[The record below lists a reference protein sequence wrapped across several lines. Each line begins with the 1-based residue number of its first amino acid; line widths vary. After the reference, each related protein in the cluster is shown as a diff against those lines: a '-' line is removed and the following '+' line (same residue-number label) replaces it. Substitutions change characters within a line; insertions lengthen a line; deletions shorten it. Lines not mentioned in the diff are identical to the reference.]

1 MGTKKDACCDTLLKC
16 IEEQR
21 SAAETELE
29 IRLLEIAAQRSSL
42 IMVFRRLVGKTT
54 MKKGMR
60 EKSLIP

>member
-1 MGTKKDACCDTLLKC
+1 MVGNKKGC
-16 IEEQR
+16 ILEQW
-21 SAAETELE
+21 SAPETELE
-29 IRLLEIAAQRSSL
+29 IRFLGITAQRSSL